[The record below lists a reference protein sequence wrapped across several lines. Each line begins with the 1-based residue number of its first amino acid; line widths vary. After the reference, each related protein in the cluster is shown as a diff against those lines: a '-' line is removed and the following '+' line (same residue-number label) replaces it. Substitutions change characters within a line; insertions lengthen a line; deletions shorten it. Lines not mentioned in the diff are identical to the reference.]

1 MGEVRANHYLI
12 IAPREREAELRA
24 AVPAG
29 MVADSVGFLAAEDLR
44 GGEATPERVRQAIRD
59 HYQRVGGQR
68 GAVVFVAA
76 DHVPIP
82 SVAAPE
88 GHGQA
93 ARSDAYYGD
102 LTGSPLPE
110 LSVLRFADTASAAA
124 TLRAFAD
131 PAQNQQVINAALA
144 RVYQNPNFTVRVQA
158 LPEGDTVRPYYVIW
172 DSRSQAVVM
181 QLHAFH
187 PTLARPMID
196 TEHGVYFPLP
206 FGAGLR
212 GVTGER
218 PWRLVLDQ
226 SPELAGI
233 HQQSFLFIPKD
244 LRTIIDR
251 GVGIPH
257 QLLGF
262 QKVPVIMP
270 VGGPLPLYWIQ
281 ASPAEPQ
288 IDTREI
294 STRSATP
301 PEKLFDDGDA
311 VSFPDAV
318 PDPNK
323 APTPEAAA
331 PRPQL
336 DLTRIGG
343 SGDIKLGLKA
353 CVVVDTDG
361 AMGPMATTVWPILH
375 AVQQAIPAIARF
387 ALKFHVVTVRGDRA
401 TELGDGFSATD
412 GGFDDLRE
420 ALASVTFAG
429 PPGQIELGLKQC
441 LNLVTPDLDATIPK
455 MIVVLGNPANVSTG
469 PGIIAVPL
477 GSGFQVPGVKNLPAP
492 RSTEAAAAEIRTHL
506 TSLGLA
512 EEKLGAIANALAPYW
527 PAANNDFP
535 LAQRLRS
542 ITGQLLDI
550 VAAPQ
555 RTATQHALL
564 QQHLAASA
572 TQDDVL
578 TAAVITAI
586 GLLPDA
592 ELTAQVPALSRILM
606 QEPHHASVPERILEV
621 LVRPALLQQP
631 EVRRLLIDAR
641 LRFPASGKH
650 LDTALQPHLTED
662 EYRALG
668 DQYHRLAR
676 MNPLALDPEQMLAS
690 SASLG
695 TFYALLWM
703 AEYTPSHAQ
712 RIATYHV
719 LRKFVQG
726 ERAGLKQRPFSEMTT
741 SILGNLLHR
750 MAQRMVLREGA
761 LPELCIELFAPLYGD
776 AEWFENYCGPRGGK

>member
-1 MGEVRANHYLI
+1 MGEVRASHYLI
-12 IAPREREAELRA
+12 IAPRARQAELRA

-29 MVADSVGFLAAEDLR
+29 TGADSVDFLATEDF
-44 GGEATPERVRQAIRD
+44 GAGVATPEHVRQAIRD
-59 HYQRVGGQR
+59 HFQQVGGQR

-110 LSVLRFADTASAAA
+110 LSVLRFTDAASAAA

-131 PAQNQQVINAALA
+131 PAGSQQVINAALA
-144 RVYQNPNFTVRVQA
+144 RVYQDPNFTVRVQVV
-158 LPEGDTVRPYYVIW
+158 PQGDTAQASYVIW
-172 DSRSQAVVM
+172 DKHGQAVVM

-187 PTLARPMID
+187 PTLARPLID

-226 SPELAGI
+226 SPELAGV

-257 QLLGF
+257 QLLGLK
-262 QKVPVIMP
+262 KVPVVMP

-301 PEKLFDDGDA
+301 PEKLFDDDDA
-311 VSFPDAV
+311 VLLPDAA
-318 PDPNK
+318 PDSNE

-331 PRPQL
+331 LRPQL

-343 SGDIKLGLKA
+343 SGDIKLGLEA

-361 AMGPMATTVWPILH
+361 AMGPMATTAWPILH
-375 AVQQAIPAIARF
+375 AAQQAIPAIARF
-387 ALKFHVVTVRGDRA
+387 ALKFHVVTVHGDRA

-412 GGFDDLRE
+412 GSFDDLRE
-420 ALASVTFAG
+420 ALAGVTFAG

-455 MIVVLGNPANVSTG
+455 MIVVLGNHANVSTG

-492 RSTEAAAAEIRTHL
+492 RSAEAAAAEIHTHL
-506 TSLGLA
+506 KSRGLA
-512 EEKLGAIANALAPYW
+512 EEKLGTIANALAPYW

-542 ITGQLLDI
+542 LTGQLLDI

-555 RTATQHALL
+555 RTAAQHALL
-564 QQHLAASA
+564 QRHLAAST

-578 TAAVITAI
+578 TAAVVAAI

-592 ELTAQVPALSRILM
+592 ELTAQVPALGHILL
-606 QEPHHASVPERILEV
+606 QESHHPSVPEQILAV
-621 LVRPALLQQP
+621 LVRPALLTQP

-641 LRFPASGKH
+641 LRFPTAGKI
-650 LDTALQPHLTED
+650 LDAALEPYLTVD
-662 EYRALG
+662 EKLALG
-668 DQYHRLAR
+668 DQYQRLAR
-676 MNPLALDPEQMLAS
+676 INPLALDPEQMLAS
-690 SASLG
+690 SVSLG

-703 AEYTPSHAQ
+703 AEFTPSHAQ
-712 RIATYHV
+712 RIATYHA
-719 LRKFVQG
+719 LQKFVQG
-726 ERAGLKQRPFSEMTT
+726 ERAGAEQRPFSEMSTVT
-741 SILGNLLHR
+741 LGDYLRR

-776 AEWFENYCGPRGGK
+776 AEWFDNYCGPRGDK